1 MIAIQILL
9 LFPIL
14 INCSQYEYLMFE
26 NFELTKNSF
35 LKEQQIVKQLK
46 DIRKSLHQQ
55 IEQLEGHKNRN
66 MDLYNDNS
74 TIPVNIPKLKQNDFP
89 SSEEFLSHDLEI
101 SSMNK
106 SNTNYTSYK
115 DAYEGVF
122 NHKLDFGNVN
132 NSDVI
137 HAALKGL
144 IMIQETYTQD
154 MEKYSKGHISFK
166 DHVTETSRSTDSL
179 KSEDLLTM
187 STIALNDFNWVDNA
201 VTYLK
206 AAINEFY
213 SSTEENRANLPDGF
227 EESLLTT
234 KNQLSVYH
242 NEMLAKKDNP
252 IGTEWK
258 LHPYRVDTGLN
269 LISYIFFLH
278 FIWFLDLHSF
288 FLKSFFI
295 HQKH

>member
-1 MIAIQILL
+1 MISILIFL
-9 LFPIL
+9 LFPVL

-46 DIRKSLHQQ
+46 DIRKNVHQQ
-55 IEQLEGHKNRN
+55 IEKLEGHKNRN
-66 MDLYNDNS
+66 IDLYNDNS
-74 TIPVNIPKLKQNDFP
+74 IPVNISKLKQNDFLP
-89 SSEEFLSHDLEI
+89 SEEFLSHDLEI
-101 SSMNK
+101 SSMNE

-115 DAYEGVF
+115 ETYEDVF
-122 NHKLDFGNVN
+122 NHKLDFGKVN

-166 DHVTETSRSTDSL
+166 NHVTQTSRSTDSL
-179 KSEDLLTM
+179 TSEDLLTM
-187 STIALNDFNWVDNA
+187 STVALNDFNWVDNA

-227 EESLLTT
+227 EESLLTAR
-234 KNQLSVYH
+234 NQLSVYH

-258 LHPYRVDTGLN
+258 LHPYRVDPGLN
-269 LISYIFFLH
+269 LIN
-278 FIWFLDLHSF
+278 FIYFPCTFH
-288 FLKSFFI
+288 
-295 HQKH
+295 